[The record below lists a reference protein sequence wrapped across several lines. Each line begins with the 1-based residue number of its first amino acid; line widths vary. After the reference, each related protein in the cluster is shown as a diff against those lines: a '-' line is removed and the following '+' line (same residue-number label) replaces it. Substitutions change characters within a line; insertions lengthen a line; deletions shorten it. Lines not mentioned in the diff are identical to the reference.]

1 MPSDLLRQHRNVAKG
16 VLDIQVLG
24 PDSCSTLLSSMEII
38 REFEKGAG
46 YDEARAPVHAKD
58 NRSKKGRQS
67 CRPFSVKGGSV
78 LGRLVET
85 SHAARH
91 LRLDRR
97 CHTSSHF
104 SR

>member
-1 MPSDLLRQHRNVAKG
+1 MIREGKHRNVWEAVKG

-46 YDEARAPVHAKD
+46 YDEARVPVYAKD

-67 CRPFSVKGGSV
+67 CRPF
-78 LGRLVET
+78 RLRT
-85 SHAARH
+85 AA
-91 LRLDRR
+91 
-97 CHTSSHF
+97 F
-104 SR
+104 